1 MSTEPPIIRFFEW
14 DIAEI
19 ADPVETRH
27 IEGGAFA
34 FKQRLARGCSTY
46 TGIGT
51 SGTLLFENTKFD
63 AAETQSHLRSKVTAV
78 TISLGSSGVAI
89 SNMKIYLKDES
100 GLLASKDEGLD
111 PAFIQFTASGIWQP
125 NGTLPSG
132 AAPRL
137 TTTIPVF
144 PNFFRHDGQDALQGT
159 DDVNSS
165 QYGYMNVII
174 PFGAPL
180 GTFGICGSGRIS
192 IGLAF
197 DFYPV

>member
-1 MSTEPPIIRFFEW
+1 M
-14 DIAEI
+14 
-19 ADPVETRH
+19 
-27 IEGGAFA
+27 
-34 FKQRLARGCSTY
+34 
-46 TGIGT
+46 
-51 SGTLLFENTKFD
+51 
-63 AAETQSHLRSKVTAV
+63 KV
-78 TISLGSSGVAI
+78 
-89 SNMKIYLKDES
+89 YLKDES
-100 GLLASKDEGLD
+100 GLLASMDEGLD
-111 PAFIQFTASGIWQP
+111 PAFVQFTASGIWQP

-137 TTTIPVF
+137 TTAIPDF

-165 QYGYMNVII
+165 QYGYMNVVI